1 MPWEL
6 ASAATDDYP
15 AKAVSI
21 IKHCYDNTANKDS
34 NMAHCIQVHLRKVPD
49 PFDYHVRVI
58 ATDPDNTGIFK
69 VKIIMINKT
78 GLIVYCL
85 GTGDKV
91 KLSMKACVREKGEP
105 LTPSQKHSIDSDT
118 FY

>member
-1 MPWEL
+1 MSWKL
-6 ASAATDDYP
+6 ALAADDYP

-34 NMAHCIQVHLRKVPD
+34 NIAHCIQVHLRKVPD
-49 PFDYHVRVI
+49 PLDYHVRVI
-58 ATDPDNTGIFK
+58 ATDPDNSGIFK

-91 KLSMKACVREKGEP
+91 KLSMKACVKEKGEP

-118 FY
+118 FF